1 MISSRRVIFAGLV
14 VVTWGLSLWLAA
26 AAVAP
31 GGWSPLVVAILVL
44 FALQVPWTII
54 GFWNSAIGFLIA
66 RFAADPLGLC
76 CPPAKAGDRD
86 LPLTSSTA
94 VLACIRNEDPEAV
107 FARLDALA
115 AELARTGEAGR
126 FDLYVLSDTSVDA
139 IALREETLM
148 AGLERRW
155 LGTLRGVTYR
165 RRLSNPGFKAGNIR
179 DFCLRWGSGHDFA
192 LVLDA
197 DSFMSGDKIVA
208 ITRVMEAEP
217 RLGILQCLTV
227 GLPSLS
233 PLARLFQFG
242 MRLGMRSY
250 TLGGSCR
257 VQLLLAIWLF
267 LASACNVG
275 LWSLILV
282 KSLNVGGGDW
292 LVAAPALWLVAALAV
307 MSLAPKIATAMAVV
321 LDPAERA
328 AYGGVTRFATGFLVE
343 LVFSFLITPI
353 MAVSQTAAIVALC
366 FGRTIGWTAQ
376 VRSEHAVTW
385 ADAASR
391 FWPHTLFGLVVAA
404 GLVHL
409 SVAAMLWS
417 LPVYVGLVVAIP
429 LTVMTSVPAVG
440 QAMARL
446 RLCSIPE
453 EILPPSEFAGLDLP
467 ALRLPHRATMS

>member
-1 MISSRRVIFAGLV
+1 M
-14 VVTWGLSLWLAA
+14 
-26 AAVAP
+26 
-31 GGWSPLVVAILVL
+31 
-44 FALQVPWTII
+44 
-54 GFWNSAIGFLIA
+54 
-66 RFAADPLGLC
+66 
-76 CPPAKAGDRD
+76 
-86 LPLTSSTA
+86 
-94 VLACIRNEDPEAV
+94 
-107 FARLDALA
+107 
-115 AELARTGEAGR
+115 
-126 FDLYVLSDTSVDA
+126 LSDTSVDA
-139 IALREETLM
+139 IALREEALM

-155 LGTLRGVTYR
+155 LGTLRGLTYR

-208 ITRVMEAEP
+208 IVRVMEAEP

-250 TLGGSCR
+250 TLGGAWWQGDCGPYWGHNAIFRVAPFTEHCDLPQLPGKPPLGGDILSHDQIEAVLMRRAGYDVRVIPVEGGSYEENPPTLIEFVRRDLRWCVGNLQYFALLDMPGLRLVSR

-282 KSLNVGGGDW
+282 QSLIRSGGDW
-292 LVAAPALWLVAALAV
+292 LAAAPALWLVAALAV
-307 MSLAPKIATAMAVV
+307 MSLAPKIATALAVV

-328 AYGGVTRFATGFLVE
+328 AYGGIGRFGTGFLVE
-343 LVFSFLITPI
+343 LAFSFLITPI

-376 VRSEHAVTW
+376 VRTEHAVTW

-391 FWPHTLFGLVVAA
+391 FWPHTLFGLMVAA
-404 GLVHL
+404 GLAHL
-409 SVAAMLWS
+409 SVAAVLWS
-417 LPVYVGLVVAIP
+417 LPVYFGLVVAIP
-429 LTVMTSVPAVG
+429 LTVVTSVPAVG
-440 QAMARL
+440 RTMARC

-453 EILPPSEFAGLDLP
+453 EIRPPPEFAGLDLP
-467 ALRLPHRATMS
+467 ALRQAPAATMS